1 MAETKKRVCIRYTAE
16 QAQELLFASLDEDS
30 SSEEELT
37 SDDDEEEEEVVE
49 VITDSSEYAE
59 SSDGADFQVDTPAI
73 SKVEKKSTPVLGA
86 RRCRTRGGVRG
97 TSSIYGTNSQG
108 RISYANQVLEKG
120 NIHNDRAEEI
130 SPGKSNEIVETEVEV
145 SKLTNVYKC
154 PKIKFFSKFNKF
166 IFPQL

>member
-16 QAQELLFASLDEDS
+16 LLFASLDKDS

-49 VITDSSEYAE
+49 VTTDSSEYTE
-59 SSDGADFQVDTPAI
+59 SSDDADFQVDTPAI
-73 SKVEKKSTPVLGA
+73 SKVENKSTPVLGA

-97 TSSIYGTNSQG
+97 ISSIYGTNSQG
-108 RISYANQVLEKG
+108 RISFANQVLERG

-130 SPGKSNEIVETEVEV
+130 SPGKLMKWL
-145 SKLTNVYKC
+145 KLKWKLAIQQMFISALKVMKYGK
-154 PKIKFFSKFNKF
+154 NKD
-166 IFPQL
+166 